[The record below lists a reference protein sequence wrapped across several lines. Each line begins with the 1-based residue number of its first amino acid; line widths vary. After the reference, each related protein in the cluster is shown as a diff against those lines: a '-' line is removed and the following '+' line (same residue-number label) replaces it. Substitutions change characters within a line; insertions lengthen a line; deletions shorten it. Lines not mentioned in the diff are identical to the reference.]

1 MSDRDKPVNPFGR
14 SERTIIRPNPGGRLP
29 QAPAPYPPSSE
40 QQPSVPGARGP
51 FSPNPLADSPAS
63 PYPPAGQYQPVPP
76 PVAPVV
82 SPPSSFAP
90 APASHSPEE
99 WISSPNQQA
108 PQQQLPAAPV
118 LRVDDLVA
126 PNANPIMRAAGPL
139 LQLLGRL
146 RIALMRASFASLMEQ
161 VADAVKFFETDI
173 RSAGISEQQANT
185 AKYILCA
192 TADDIVQHIPT
203 DERHV
208 WAQYSM
214 LSRFFGERVGGV
226 RFFEILDRLKADPL
240 VNYPILELQHACLA
254 LGFQGMHRASPG
266 GIAGLQ
272 VIQRNLYELLR
283 QVHPKEMRDLSPHWR
298 GQALAN
304 RRRRVRIPVWLVAS
318 VVAALLFAGF
328 ITLRTWLA
336 KHAETAAQLA
346 FSLHPSDKIELK
358 RKIIA
363 PPPPPPPPPPPDRIT
378 QLQRIRNALAAENT
392 ACKMTADQTTSF
404 IVIRVC
410 NLILFDSGK
419 ATVLEQFKPVAA
431 RLAATLQKEPGKI
444 RVVGHTDN
452 TPISNTRFPS
462 NYELSLE
469 RAKAA
474 AAVLKQ
480 GLSDPGRVEVDGKAA
495 DSPIDTNS
503 TPEGRANNRRVEIF
517 IARSE

>member
-1 MSDRDKPVNPFGR
+1 MSDRDKPINPFGR

-29 QAPAPYPPSSE
+29 QAPAPLPTSSD

-51 FSPNPLADSPAS
+51 FSPNPLADGQAPPRPPAIVPAS
-63 PYPPAGQYQPVPP
+63 PLASP
-76 PVAPVV
+76 PV
-82 SPPSSFAP
+82 SN
-90 APASHSPEE
+90 SPEE
-99 WISSPNQQA
+99 WISSPNRQA
-108 PQQQLPAAPV
+108 PQQQLPLAPTM
-118 LRVDDLVA
+118 RVDDLVA

-146 RIALMRASFASLMEQ
+146 RVALMRASFASLMEQ

-203 DERHV
+203 DDRHV

-226 RFFEILDRLKADPL
+226 RFFEILDRLKIDPL
-240 VNYPILELQHACLA
+240 VNYPVLELQHACLA
-254 LGFQGMHRASPG
+254 LGFQGMHRTSAG

-283 QVHPKEMRDLSPHWR
+283 RVRPKVTRDLSPHWR

-304 RRRRVRIPVWLVAS
+304 RRQRIRVPVWLVAS
-318 VVAALLFAGF
+318 VVAALLFGGF
-328 ITLRTWLA
+328 VTLRARLA
-336 KHAETAAQLA
+336 SHAEAVAQLA
-346 FSLHPSDKIELK
+346 LDLHPLDKIELK

-392 ACKMTADQTTSF
+392 ACKMTADQTASF

-410 NLILFDSGK
+410 NLILFDAGK

-431 RLAATLQKEPGKI
+431 RLAATLEKEPGKI

-452 TPISNTRFPS
+452 TPISSARFPS
-462 NYELSLE
+462 NFELSLE

-480 GLSDPGRVEVDGKAA
+480 GLSDPGRVEVEGKAA
-495 DSPIDTNS
+495 DSPIDSNS

>member
-14 SERTIIRPNPGGRLP
+14 GERTIIRPNPGGRLP
-29 QAPAPYPPSSE
+29 QAPVPTPSGE
-40 QQPSVPGARGP
+40 QQPSAPGARAP
-51 FSPNPLADSPAS
+51 FSPNPLADNPA
-63 PYPPAGQYQPVPP
+63 YQPVPP
-76 PVAPVV
+76 PAAPVAT
-82 SPPSSFAP
+82 PPSPFAA
-90 APASHSPEE
+90 APTSHAPEE
-99 WISSPNQQA
+99 WISSENQARAPQNLPQA
-108 PQQQLPAAPV
+108 PA

-146 RIALMRASFASLMEQ
+146 RVALMRASFASLMEQ
-161 VADAVKFFETDI
+161 VADAVKFFENDI

-240 VNYPILELQHACLA
+240 VNYPVLELQHACLA
-254 LGFQGMHRASPG
+254 LGFQGMHRASSG
-266 GIAGLQ
+266 GVAALQ

-283 QVHPKEMRDLSPHWR
+283 RVRPKVTRDLSPHWR

-304 RRRRVRIPVWLVAS
+304 RRGRVRIPVWLVAS
-318 VVAALLFAGF
+318 VAAALLFAGF
-328 ITLRTWLA
+328 IALRTWLTSDSE
-336 KHAETAAQLA
+336 KAAQLA
-346 FSLHPSDKIELK
+346 FALHPSDQIELK

-392 ACKMTADQTTSF
+392 SCKMTADQTASF

-431 RLAATLQKEPGKI
+431 RLAATLEKEPGKI

-452 TPISNTRFPS
+452 TPISSTRFPS
-462 NYELSLE
+462 NFELSLE

-480 GLSDPGRVEVDGKAA
+480 GLSDPNRVEIEGKGA
-495 DSPIDTNS
+495 DAPIDTNA